1 MQKWSE
7 NSQTS
12 HNIMIWIHKNP
23 KKVSNDFD
31 QLVLHIPRR
40 DEDLSLSEITCV
52 RQVYFSGDVHHHFL
66 RIT

>member
-23 KKVSNDFD
+23 KKISNDFE
-31 QLVLHIPRR
+31 QLVLHNPHR
-40 DEDLSLSEITCV
+40 DEDLSLSDNDMCET
-52 RQVYFSGDVHHHFL
+52 DML
-66 RIT
+66 